1 MGLPSKR
8 LTGGEI
14 VRKILR
20 KIKRK
25 LRKYLGKIWLGV
37 FITCLTGFVLGFL
50 NPIAWQVVSVLLIC
64 YFGLRILISEDRTER
79 LFCLAWFVL
88 AVLLAIF

>member
-1 MGLPSKR
+1 MR
-8 LTGGEI
+8 
-14 VRKILR
+14 RILR

-37 FITCLTGFVLGFL
+37 LITSLTGLALGFL
-50 NPIAWQVVSVLLIC
+50 NPIAWQVANILLLC
-64 YFGLRILISEDRTER
+64 YFGLRVLISEDRTER